1 MDKSW
6 FAIYVKSRTEKKV
19 SAELDKLGIDHYL
32 PLLKVLKQWSDRK
45 KWVVEPLFKSYIFVH
60 ISPSQYYE
68 VLKAYNVV
76 RYISFEGKA
85 VAIPPQQ
92 IEAIK
97 YFLEDAEPEEV
108 TSESWEKGQLVEVIS
123 GHMTGLAGELVE
135 VKKKHKVRIKIEAIN
150 QVIFIQIPK
159 NKLRIIY

>member
-45 KWVVEPLFKSYIFVH
+45 KWVIEPLFKSYIFVY
-60 ISPSQYYE
+60 IDTAQYYD
-68 VLKAYNVV
+68 VLKAINVV
-76 RYISFEGKA
+76 RYITFEGKA

-97 YFLEDAEPEEV
+97 L
-108 TSESWEKGQLVEVIS
+108 LS
-123 GHMTGLAGELVE
+123 GRCGTG
-135 VKKKHKVRIKIEAIN
+135 RN
-150 QVIFIQIPK
+150 
-159 NKLRIIY
+159 NK